1 MKSLKTCPFCGGNA
15 LLSHLSNEYNDSYSV
30 SCTGELN
37 GDCAGLEGTPFYD
50 TAEDATEAWNTRR
63 VVDNVLSESIESLKD
78 EIERLKAVTGFN
90 ND

>member
-1 MKSLKTCPFCGGNA
+1 MKNLKPCPFCGGSA

-50 TAEDATEAWNTRR
+50 TAEDAVSAWNTR
-63 VVDNVLSESIESLKD
+63 VGDKVLSESIESLKD